1 MGTAPCRQ
9 LPRAGDRGPGQKG
22 LCAPRDSRLSVPS
35 VPSIPSTP
43 SAFVHGPSPSRPG
56 VSVREHS
63 ARQSLGCAL
72 TTHRPPGGT
81 VSALQGHASQ
91 SEQIPLPHREA

>member
-22 LCAPRDSRLSVPS
+22 LCAPRDSRPRVPS

-56 VSVREHS
+56 VSVRE
-63 ARQSLGCAL
+63 ALGAAESGLCPPDQRGSHHPQPPEG
-72 TTHRPPGGT
+72 HRVCSSGT
-81 VSALQGHASQ
+81 RV
-91 SEQIPLPHREA
+91 PK